1 LWWNQILNSGFG
13 LGHCK
18 GQRAKGK
25 GQRAKDAFIGTIK
38 EDALLSEK

>member
-1 LWWNQILNSGFG
+1 LAIAKG
-13 LGHCK
+13 K

-25 GQRAKDAFIGTIK
+25 GQKDAFIGTIK